1 MTDSN
6 AKGTSRSGVY
16 ELQLKKKLL
25 QQKLELCSSKCDKL
39 SAVVAQKH
47 KRREE
52 QQRILSLANAQPSA
66 HDKHRKQTSPQ
77 QGALARPTLFKAG
90 GGVDLVHKKQ
100 LLERKRAEIEKA
112 KAAAAAQA
120 AARKQPRASAV
131 EAVHFPPPRFT
142 ALYAMGD
149 CPCSVEHGS
158 GEGLKLVWVCPLQQL
173 DYEHYLLVFLE
184 GVRCQEDPCKFIA
197 RQGFMDLLEAAVGC
211 PERVLPSLR
220 GLALG
225 IRAALQTRKPDLVV
239 YICNVSSKCS
249 QLCQ

>member
-1 MTDSN
+1 MEG
-6 AKGTSRSGVY
+6 AKGSSRSGVY

-25 QQKLELCSSKCDKL
+25 LQKLEQCSSKCDKMG
-39 SAVVAQKH
+39 AVVAQKH

-52 QQRILSLANAQPSA
+52 QQRILSLANSQLPA
-66 HDKHRKQTSPQ
+66 HDKQRKVTRPESI
-77 QGALARPTLFKAG
+77 ALARPTLFKAG
-90 GGVDLVHKKQ
+90 GGVDRIQKKQ
-100 LLERKRAEIEKA
+100 LLERKGAEIEKA

-120 AARKQPRASAV
+120 AARKQPRRSAV
-131 EAVHFPPPRFT
+131 EAVHLPPPRFI

-197 RQGFMDLLEAAVGC
+197 RQGFMDLLEAAVDC

-225 IRAALQTRKPDLVV
+225 IRAALQTRQPDLVV
-239 YICNVSSKCS
+239 YICNVSNSRS
-249 QLCQ
+249 ISSNQ